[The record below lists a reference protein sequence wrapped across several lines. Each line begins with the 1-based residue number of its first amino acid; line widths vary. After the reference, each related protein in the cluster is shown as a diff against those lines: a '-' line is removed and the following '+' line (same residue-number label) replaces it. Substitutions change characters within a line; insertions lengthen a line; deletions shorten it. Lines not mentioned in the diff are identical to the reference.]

1 MDPNKNV
8 ERQRELAT
16 AMGEIAS
23 TSPGDSWAETDMD
36 VLEHFAEL
44 SIELCELVVALDEWR
59 RRGGYDPYA
68 IGIVWTG
75 E

>member
-1 MDPNKNV
+1 MDPQANI
-8 ERQRELAT
+8 ERQRKLA
-16 AMGEIAS
+16 AEIIALEEDWV
-23 TSPGDSWAETDMD
+23 PGDD
-36 VLEHFAEL
+36 VDHDNLLA
-44 SIELCELVVALDEWR
+44 SYAIELCELVVALDEWR